1 MQDSPEKLLR
11 TARFI
16 FFCIGAACC
25 TVWAWNAV
33 PVLEIQSPLSLS
45 LSNPLPTRPGDALSQ
60 WFYGCTY
67 VYLDVGSNIG
77 VQIRK
82 LFEPEKYP
90 GAPVLEIYDEVFGKD
105 RHNRTDICAVGFEPN
120 VHHTAHLKALEDSYT
135 AKGWRVKIFTETAVS
150 TEDGTAEF
158 FFDAWAT
165 PEQHE
170 WGASLI
176 PWQGDMK
183 KPPTEGG
190 GRHKSTVRTLDLSN
204 FVLKYIAEPVDTH
217 GAVART
223 VVMKMDIEG
232 AEHLLLPHMI
242 ITGALCHIDVLFA
255 EYHDWGT
262 ITTSAANMTDTDFA
276 AFFSEYV
283 EAHDH
288 GACKTRFRSLDD
300 ESYGSSDLPL
310 PELLRRLLA

>member
-11 TARFI
+11 TARVISFL
-16 FFCIGAACC
+16 IGAACC
-25 TVWAWNAV
+25 TLWAWNAA
-33 PVLEIQSPLSLS
+33 PALAIQ
-45 LSNPLPTRPGDALSQ
+45 NPLPMSLSRPVPTPPGDALSQ
-60 WFYGCTY
+60 WFHGCTY
-67 VYLDVGSNIG
+67 VYLDVGSNVG

-90 GAPVLEIYDEVFGKD
+90 GAPVLEIYDEIFGKD
-105 RHNRTDICAVGFEPN
+105 RHKRTDVCAVGFEPN
-120 VHHTAHLKALEDSYT
+120 VHHTQYLKALEDSYT
-135 AKGWRVKIFTETAVS
+135 AKGWRVKIFTETAAS

-158 FFDAWAT
+158 FFDTWAT

-176 PWQGDMK
+176 PWQGGMK
-183 KPPTEGG
+183 ETPIEGAKG
-190 GRHKSTVRTLDLSN
+190 QKTTVRTLDLSN
-204 FVLKYIAEPVDTH
+204 FVLKYIAGPLGAH
-217 GAVART
+217 GAART

-255 EYHDWGT
+255 EYHDWGAI
-262 ITTSAANMTDTDFA
+262 ITSTAKMTDTDFA

-288 GACKTRFRSLDD
+288 HACKTRFRSLDD